1 MKWLASQPWHITT
14 TITKSKVKQV
24 HCHQEVC
31 KEEMAGLYFS
41 AMTAKEAPK
50 YTETDKSFYHRHRHR
65 HPHRKH
71 HRPNTRRRIKVL
83 TFHLQ
88 TLHFSFICTISP
100 PPKCTEMDLEV
111 RSPHPSSA
119 NSYFFSPTNSYFST
133 YQLLT
138 IPSRHNI
145 IFSSSIRI
153 HSNIKSPSGN
163 FGGSLPLHYYNYL
176 AEDMANC
183 EATVINVIIIIII
196 FNIITVNIAIGN
208 IIIVN
213 IIITFIVKLSNV
225 QIFSFQF

>member
-24 HCHQEVC
+24 YCHQEVC

-196 FNIITVNIAIGN
+196 FNIITVNI
-208 IIIVN
+208 
-213 IIITFIVKLSNV
+213 
-225 QIFSFQF
+225 QIFSFQDLNLQMSRLSSQLHLRTHPTPS

>member
-1 MKWLASQPWHITT
+1 
-14 TITKSKVKQV
+14 
-24 HCHQEVC
+24 
-31 KEEMAGLYFS
+31 
-41 AMTAKEAPK
+41 MTAKEAPK
-50 YTETDKSFYHRHRHR
+50 YTETDKSFHHRHR
-65 HPHRKH
+65 HRKH

-100 PPKCTEMDLEV
+100 RPKYTEMDLEV

-119 NSYFFSPTNSYFST
+119 NSYFFSPTNSLFSSST
-133 YQLLT
+133 LYQLPT
-138 IPSRHNI
+138 IPSRSRHNI
-145 IFSSSIRI
+145 ILSSSIRI
-153 HSNIKSPSGN
+153 HSDIKSPSGN